1 MTDRPEL
8 DVRRVLNLVSELKLI
23 QQYREKLVSDERRV
37 IGELEKEIGR
47 YQNNAG

>member
-37 IGELEKEIGR
+37 IGELEKEIGA
-47 YQNNAG
+47 YQNKKA